1 MTTEKY
7 VAIINTPGYLPDADD
22 TPPVFDTV
30 GEAWEWLAQQRR
42 DAEDEAETVAQGY
55 SATVNIL
62 QMVADSQDWST
73 CENAGVDP
81 LSAEGTVY
89 GPTPGYE
96 GDHDLGLAYTVMS
109 REEEDE

>member
-1 MTTEKY
+1 MTEKY
-7 VAIINTPGYLPDADD
+7 VAIISTRGLYLPDTTEQPAE
-22 TPPVFDTV
+22 FDTV
-30 GEAWEWLAQQRR
+30 GEAWEYLAQERR
-42 DAEDEAETVAQGY
+42 EAEDEAETVAEGY

-96 GDHDLGLAYTVMS
+96 GDHDLGLAYSVTS
-109 REEEDE
+109 RED